1 MSDQPRSANPFVEM
15 IDEILRMSG
24 RIRSV
29 FGDVSAGTGLSAMET
44 TVLTAVAESRY
55 PPTVP
60 QIGRS
65 LGHPRQVIQRAV
77 NALVEAGLLDTSDN
91 PEHKRARL
99 LTPTAAG
106 LRVKREADARANK
119 IAELLLKEMDGDL
132 CREITRDL
140 RQARAIIE
148 RHLKAANA

>member
-29 FGDVSAGTGLSAMET
+29 FGEVSAGTGLSAMET
-44 TVLTAVAESRY
+44 TVLTSVVEARF

-77 NALVEAGLLDTSDN
+77 NALVEGGHLETSEN
-91 PEHKRARL
+91 PDHKRARL
-99 LTPTAAG
+99 LTPTAEG
-106 LRVKREADARANK
+106 LRVKHEADARANQ
-119 IAELLLKEMDGDL
+119 IAGLLLEEMDGDL
-132 CREITRDL
+132 CREITKDL

-148 RHLKAANA
+148 RHLKAAKS

>member
-1 MSDQPRSANPFVEM
+1 MNDPARSANPFYEM
-15 IDEILRMSG
+15 IDEVVRMGG

-29 FGDVSAGTGLSAMET
+29 FGDVNAGSGLSVMET
-44 TVLTAVAESRY
+44 TVLTAVAEARF

-77 NALVEAGLLDTSDN
+77 NALVEGGYLDTSDN

-99 LTPTAAG
+99 LTATAEG
-106 LRVKREADARANK
+106 LRLKHEANARANQ
-119 IAELLLKEMDGDL
+119 ISELLLEEMDEDL

-140 RQARAIIE
+140 RQARALIE
-148 RHLKAANA
+148 RHLKAKRA

>member
-1 MSDQPRSANPFVEM
+1 MSDLTRSANPFVEM
-15 IDEILRMSG
+15 IDEVLRMSG
-24 RIRSV
+24 RIRSI
-29 FGDVSAGTGLSAMET
+29 FGDVNAGTGLSAMET
-44 TVLTAVAESRY
+44 TVLTAVAESRF

-77 NALVEAGLLDTSDN
+77 NALVDGGYLETSDN

-99 LTPTAAG
+99 LTPTAEG
-106 LRVKREADARANK
+106 LRLKHEADARANE

-140 RQARAIIE
+140 HQARVIIE
-148 RHLKAANA
+148 RHLKAKKA

>member
-1 MSDQPRSANPFVEM
+1 M

-44 TVLTAVAESRY
+44 TVLTAVAESRF